1 MPGRQYE
8 IHIEGH
14 LRPDWAEW
22 LDCMKMCWLENG
34 EMILRGT
41 IIDQAALLG
50 ILNKLN
56 SLNLCILSVKEV
68 GRKGT
73 AQESGHKAASESE
86 GQTNQ

>member
-14 LRPDWAEW
+14 LGPDWAEW

-41 IIDQAALLG
+41 IIDQAALMG

-56 SLNLCILSVKEV
+56 SLNLCILSVHEV

-86 GQTNQ
+86 EQTNQ